1 VLVCD
6 PIAEE
11 GLDLLRRHFDVDVAP
26 GLPPSELAERVVDYE
41 ALVVRSATRVDREV
55 IERGE
60 RLKVVARAGS
70 GLDNIDVEAALAHGV
85 DVINSPDATTVAVAE
100 LTIGLIL
107 ALARRIVAADAALK
121 QGRWEK
127 GALIGTNLAGK
138 TLGVV
143 GFGRIGRA
151 VATRA
156 RAFGMRIV
164 TNQRRPTPE
173 LYLEAGVEPLDL
185 YDLLAQSDFVTLHVP
200 LRDDTKHLIGRRELR
215 TMKPTAYLVNTSR
228 GEVVDEEA
236 LLEALES
243 GVIAG
248 AALDVFSREPATDH
262 PLARH
267 PKVVATPHI
276 GASTTDAQAAAA
288 VDVARQ
294 LVELLASQT
303 VRSVLPIRFVAA
315 DAVVA
320 HEATD
325 PRRVERLAR
334 RIETEGLLRN
344 PPVVARLDE
353 RWVVLDGATRTAALA
368 SLRCPHLVVQ
378 DVEIDEVAV
387 ETWHHV
393 VRDVDPERLR
403 ATLDDLAGVT
413 VAEVDPSQAAE
424 AVAQYGGIC
433 TITAPDRWCLVAY
446 PRPGVSRFDALTE
459 VVDAYLPEAVVS
471 RVADTDLRRLRAWYP
486 DLAALV
492 EFPEFTVSQVLAAAR
507 SGRVLPAG
515 VTRFLIPG
523 RVLRLNVPLDWL
535 REPTS
540 LEEKNRRLHDLLAEK
555 ERLGEIRY
563 YREPVYLLDE

>member
-1 VLVCD
+1 
-6 PIAEE
+6 
-11 GLDLLRRHFDVDVAP
+11 
-26 GLPPSELAERVVDYE
+26 
-41 ALVVRSATRVDREV
+41 
-55 IERGE
+55 
-60 RLKVVARAGS
+60 
-70 GLDNIDVEAALAHGV
+70 
-85 DVINSPDATTVAVAE
+85 
-100 LTIGLIL
+100 
-107 ALARRIVAADAALK
+107 
-121 QGRWEK
+121 
-127 GALIGTNLAGK
+127 
-138 TLGVV
+138 
-143 GFGRIGRA
+143 
-151 VATRA
+151 
-156 RAFGMRIV
+156 M
-164 TNQRRPTPE
+164 
-173 LYLEAGVEPLDL
+173 
-185 YDLLAQSDFVTLHVP
+185 
-200 LRDDTKHLIGRRELR
+200 
-215 TMKPTAYLVNTSR
+215 
-228 GEVVDEEA
+228 VDEES

-276 GASTTDAQAAAA
+276 GASTTDAQTAAA

-303 VRSVLPIRFVAA
+303 VRSVLPVRFVAA

-353 RWVVLDGATRTAALA
+353 RWVVLDGATRTAALG

-393 VRDVDPERLR
+393 VRDADPERLR
-403 ATLDDLAGVT
+403 ATLDQLPGVT
-413 VAEVDPSQAAE
+413 VAEVDPTQAAE
-424 AVAQYGGIC
+424 AVAQFGGIC

-486 DLAALV
+486 DLAVFV